1 MIEEPLQFGEGGRL
15 FGILTMPD
23 GSSHT
28 AADQPVFVFLSSGL
42 LHRIGPRRLYVRL
55 ARELAQLGFSSLRVD
70 LAGRGDSSPS
80 PGLSDEQS
88 TFEDYEEIVSVL
100 ESRLGSVRL
109 ILGGLCSAADDAL
122 RLAPA
127 NPRVVGLLLLDPVCE
142 RDKGFRLRE
151 IIRKYTTPAQYGLS
165 FKRRFMSPSKT
176 DQGTAEPDIDRLAIR
191 NYPEPDAM
199 REAFDAI
206 RDRRGRVL
214 SVFTSYATDYLNQAG
229 QLGRVMRVKGYQQFC
244 TELFWPGA
252 EHSFTL
258 ELHRARL
265 LEEVRT
271 WANDW
276 PDRRVAPA
284 RTTRAPFRVR
294 AGATQVATN
303 SRVAHEQQTARTPV
317 HNHFFTPGGSHH

>member
-15 FGILTMPD
+15 FGILTVPE
-23 GSSHT
+23 GPSHN
-28 AADQPVFVFLSSGL
+28 ASDKPVFVFLSSGL

-55 ARELAQLGFSSLRVD
+55 ARELAELGFSSLRVD

-88 TFEDYEEIVSVL
+88 TVEDYEEIVSAL
-100 ESRLGSVRL
+100 ESRLGPVRL

-142 RDKGFRLRE
+142 RDRGFRLRE

-165 FKRRFMSPSKT
+165 FKRRFMPQSKT
-176 DQGTAEPDIDRLAIR
+176 DQGTTDPEIDRLAIR
-191 NYPEPDAM
+191 NYPRAESM

-206 RDRRGRVL
+206 RERRGRVL

-229 QLGRVMRVKGYQQFC
+229 QLGRVMQVKGYQKFC

-265 LEEVRT
+265 VEEVRT
-271 WANDW
+271 WVNAW

-284 RTTRAPFRVR
+284 RTSRAPFRVR
-294 AGATQVATN
+294 AGASPAVMNRRA
-303 SRVAHEQQTARTPV
+303 AHEQQATRTPV
-317 HNHFFTPGGSHH
+317 HNHFVTPGGSHH